1 MRTDLFGEGA
11 GVMGDGPVRASLF
24 GTRQH
29 ELFCGG
35 RGRSYVLSVALPEDY
50 RDSRKRYPVV
60 YILDGDILFGMA
72 ALTMSAAWAQEAP
85 ELIAVGIGY
94 GVDSYDQWAK
104 LRELDLALPGATS
117 HDATTANSPQP
128 DLFLQTLRE
137 DIVPF
142 VDHTYRTLPDDR
154 CLYGYSWGGFFVLY
168 ALLRAPDVFRRY
180 ISGSGFVDPTT
191 EYLCREA
198 GLLGTGNSNLNATC
212 TFRSENAKATRLPGF
227 KNSSTYL
234 AAHNVRTSNSA
245 QRCTPAKGTAPQV
258 SPSRIY
264 VACETST
271 LVQPDNDN
279 DSARYSQLG
288 LANRTRHGPIRP

>member
-1 MRTDLFGEGA
+1 
-11 GVMGDGPVRASLF
+11 MGDGPVPACLF

-50 RDSRKRYPVV
+50 HASRKRYPVV

-72 ALTMSAAWAQEAP
+72 ASLTMSAAWAQEAP

-168 ALLRAPDVFRRY
+168 TLLRAPDVFRRY

-198 GLLGTGNSNLNATC
+198 GLLGTGNSNLNATVHVSVGEREGDQVAGLQEFVDVLGGAQRPNLELS
-212 TFRSENAKATRLPGF
+212 TEVYPGEGHGPAGIAL
-227 KNSSTYL
+227 TYL
-234 AAHNVRTSNSA
+234 RGMRNVYPRTA
-245 QRCTPAKGTAPQV
+245 
-258 SPSRIY
+258 
-264 VACETST
+264 
-271 LVQPDNDN
+271 
-279 DSARYSQLG
+279 
-288 LANRTRHGPIRP
+288 

>member
-1 MRTDLFGEGA
+1 MDLYLL
-11 GVMGDGPVRASLF
+11 RLF

-50 RDSRKRYPVV
+50 HASRKRYPVV

-72 ALTMSAAWAQEAP
+72 ASLTMSAAWAQEAP

-154 CLYGYSWGGFFVLY
+154 CLYGYRGADSSCCTPCSAHQTSSVATSPAAASSTLRRNTSVGRQDFWGLVT
-168 ALLRAPDVFRRY
+168 
-180 ISGSGFVDPTT
+180 ISMQP
-191 EYLCREA
+191 
-198 GLLGTGNSNLNATC
+198 C
-212 TFRSENAKATRLPGF
+212 TFRSGNAKATRLPGS
-227 KNSSTYL
+227 KNSSTY
-234 AAHNVRTSNSA
+234 
-245 QRCTPAKGTAPQV
+245 
-258 SPSRIY
+258 
-264 VACETST
+264 
-271 LVQPDNDN
+271 
-279 DSARYSQLG
+279 
-288 LANRTRHGPIRP
+288 